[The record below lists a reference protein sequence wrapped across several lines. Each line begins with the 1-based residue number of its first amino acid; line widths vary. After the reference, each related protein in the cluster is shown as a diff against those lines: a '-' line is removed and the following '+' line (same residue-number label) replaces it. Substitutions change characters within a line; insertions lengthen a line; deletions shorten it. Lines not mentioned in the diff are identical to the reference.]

1 MSGGKHR
8 LARLRE
14 GLATLP
20 DRPRQVYLLHAR
32 DGLSFDEI
40 AVRLGL
46 ERADVAVLL
55 ASALGALSRFLDGPG
70 P

>member
-1 MSGGKHR
+1 MSGDKHR

-20 DRPRQVYLLHAR
+20 ERPRQVYLLHAR

-40 AVRLGL
+40 AVRLGVG
-46 ERADVAVLL
+46 RADVAVYL
-55 ASALGALSRFLDGPG
+55 ASALSALSHFLDGPA